1 MSHVAKVAKT
11 PLEKSKAK
19 LAKKTGRKV
28 QPAAPAAATE
38 IPLPPVQEVGKGVG
52 YSGPLPIH
60 EGKPVFVSRDAWAF
74 YMNPCAYDGVRH
86 ERIRNYL
93 MQQDAFAIAE
103 ALGRPLTVEDLKILV
118 QLDGH
123 EEVQCHVSGRKFRP
137 MNWTLILPSMLGKLR
152 EGKTLSELEQEGA
165 LMAVGHFIYL
175 KGCVIALG
183 GTPYRWQT
191 GFEKDMLSFHSPITT
206 WWKGNDRRWPS
217 TLGQVTRAKEAKQA
231 HLKART
237 EIDNKIG
244 DLLNEWKPG
253 VVRHQGG
260 KLRSYHH

>member
-1 MSHVAKVAKT
+1 MSHVAKK
-11 PLEKSKAK
+11 PLEKPVLVKAK
-19 LAKKTGRKV
+19 LAKKSSPKNR
-28 QPAAPAAATE
+28 PAPAPVE
-38 IPLPPVQEVGKGVG
+38 PPPPPPVQEVPKGGG
-52 YSGPLPIH
+52 YSGPLPTH

-93 MQQDAFAIAE
+93 MRQDAFAIAE

-123 EEVQCHVSGRKFRP
+123 EDVVCHVSGRTFRP
-137 MNWTLILPSMLGKLR
+137 MNWTLVIPSMLAKLR

-165 LMAVGHFIYL
+165 LTAVGHFIYL

-217 TLGQVTRAKEAKQA
+217 TLGQATRVKEAKQA
-231 HLKART
+231 HLTARV